1 MRLSEGLKENE
12 NCSLLR
18 NISTEYSKSV
28 SDSIGGMQ
36 ELLAT
41 HAFRI
46 LHHQEASM
54 PRMSFVLSEARTDAN

>member
-1 MRLSEGLKENE
+1 MRLSEGLKEKE

-18 NISTEYSKSV
+18 NLSTKYSKSV
-28 SDSIGGMQ
+28 SDSIGWIT

-46 LHHQEASM
+46 AHQEASV
-54 PRMSFVLSEARTDAN
+54 PRMSFVLGEARTDAI